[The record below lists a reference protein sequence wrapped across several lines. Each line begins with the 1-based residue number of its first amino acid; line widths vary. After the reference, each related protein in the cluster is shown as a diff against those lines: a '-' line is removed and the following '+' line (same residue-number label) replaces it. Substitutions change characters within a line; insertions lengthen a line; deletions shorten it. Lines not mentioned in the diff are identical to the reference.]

1 MHRIFKSS
9 IHSIRTAACLAAA
22 ALLPAC
28 AADSADGGLQPIDIP
43 DQGVAKHN
51 PNPQQGYRIR
61 MTIHDA
67 PGPFGIV
74 RGYAQYDVA
83 NKNEC
88 GEINAM
94 TGTASRMTRL
104 EPFALTKLSDTEY
117 EGVVYADLMQDDD
130 YYGRGICRW
139 EMVMARVSLQ
149 AAKETDTAFLAT
161 IRTPDLQAGKT
172 IDLYFWKGEYPAVA
186 DLPGYGAYGSTREK
200 LRNRD
205 DEELF
210 HVVLAAQE
218 LKK

>member
-22 ALLPAC
+22 ALLLAC
-28 AADSADGGLQPIDIP
+28 AADSADGGLQPLDIP

-117 EGVVYADLMQDDD
+117 EAVVYADLMQDDD
-130 YYGRGICRW
+130 YYGRGICHW

-161 IRTPDLQAGKT
+161 IDTPDLQAGKT
-172 IDLYFWKGEYPAVA
+172 IDSYFWKGEYPAVA
-186 DLPGYGAYGSTREK
+186 DLPGLGAYGSPRQEY
-200 LRNRD
+200 NRS

-210 HVVLAAQE
+210 HVVLATQE
-218 LKK
+218 MKK